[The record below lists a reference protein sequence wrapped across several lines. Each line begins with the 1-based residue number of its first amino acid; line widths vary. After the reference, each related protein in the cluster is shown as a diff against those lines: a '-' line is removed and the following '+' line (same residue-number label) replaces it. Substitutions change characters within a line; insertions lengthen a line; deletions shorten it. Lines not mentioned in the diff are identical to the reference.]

1 MAQNGQGMDPAV
13 LDDIINRLLEFRQAR
28 SVRQVQVHLSE
39 AEIRQFCTVSREIFL
54 QQPNLFELEAPIK
67 ICGFDDLFATVT
79 FLLQNSP
86 GSVFITTHHNI
97 SGHHLI
103 EFLMAK
109 WGLKCMKLL
118 DGFSFMPSYKAF
130 GLSGN
135 IQLAEI
141 VLNNE
146 EGNILY
152 RFPSLQRTAS
162 PQRSGRKEY
171 LFRLV
176 DFQII
181 FEFMGL
187 VKSDLRAFNHFTIAV
202 LLSIAR
208 VRKFSECSIGILK
221 TTITTSYRD
230 YSFSKVCNWLP
241 DDLKEEYVHS
251 VKVVEKAVLRASVV
265 PLNTWILISNF
276 KVAYSML
283 RRADGTINRD
293 LAEFLDRK
301 VAANA
306 IPVAG
311 VYSFDVIID
320 RSVGLL
326 NRIYRPSPE
335 NESQFGVVEL
345 LNPLSTDEIVPVI
358 IFFHGGSFTHSSADT
373 AIYDTFC
380 RRLVGLCKAVV
391 VSVNYRR
398 SPEHRGG
405 GDPRDSLDL
414 FVGSEDLMI

>member
-1 MAQNGQGMDPAV
+1 MMAQNGQGMDPAV

-171 LFRLV
+171 LFR
-176 DFQII
+176 
-181 FEFMGL
+181 
-187 VKSDLRAFNHFTIAV
+187 
-202 LLSIAR
+202 
-208 VRKFSECSIGILK
+208 
-221 TTITTSYRD
+221 
-230 YSFSKVCNWLP
+230 VCNWLP

-251 VKVVEKAVLRASVV
+251 VKVVEKAVLRAVIFPCFS
-265 PLNTWILISNF
+265 ILFI
-276 KVAYSML
+276 
-283 RRADGTINRD
+283 
-293 LAEFLDRK
+293 
-301 VAANA
+301 
-306 IPVAG
+306 
-311 VYSFDVIID
+311 
-320 RSVGLL
+320 
-326 NRIYRPSPE
+326 
-335 NESQFGVVEL
+335 
-345 LNPLSTDEIVPVI
+345 
-358 IFFHGGSFTHSSADT
+358 
-373 AIYDTFC
+373 
-380 RRLVGLCKAVV
+380 
-391 VSVNYRR
+391 
-398 SPEHRGG
+398 
-405 GDPRDSLDL
+405 
-414 FVGSEDLMI
+414 

>member
-1 MAQNGQGMDPAV
+1 MMAQNGQGMDPAV

-28 SVRQVQVHLSE
+28 SVRQVQVQLSE

-146 EGNILY
+146 EWEIFFIDFHHYNVQLLLRGVEGRNI
-152 RFPSLQRTAS
+152 FS
-162 PQRSGRKEY
+162 
-171 LFRLV
+171 
-176 DFQII
+176 
-181 FEFMGL
+181 
-187 VKSDLRAFNHFTIAV
+187 V
-202 LLSIAR
+202 LL
-208 VRKFSECSIGILK
+208 
-221 TTITTSYRD
+221 
-230 YSFSKVCNWLP
+230 VCNWLP

-251 VKVVEKAVLRASVV
+251 VKVVEKAVLRAVIFPCFS
-265 PLNTWILISNF
+265 ILFI
-276 KVAYSML
+276 
-283 RRADGTINRD
+283 
-293 LAEFLDRK
+293 
-301 VAANA
+301 
-306 IPVAG
+306 
-311 VYSFDVIID
+311 
-320 RSVGLL
+320 
-326 NRIYRPSPE
+326 
-335 NESQFGVVEL
+335 
-345 LNPLSTDEIVPVI
+345 
-358 IFFHGGSFTHSSADT
+358 
-373 AIYDTFC
+373 
-380 RRLVGLCKAVV
+380 
-391 VSVNYRR
+391 
-398 SPEHRGG
+398 
-405 GDPRDSLDL
+405 
-414 FVGSEDLMI
+414 